1 MTKGNKKGH
10 AGLIIFIL
18 ILVLVI
24 GGGTGFYFYQRQ
36 QPRKAVENF
45 LDSMKKMD
53 FNTMESMIQSDDLTA
68 LDNADIRDAAYT
80 DFFSEINK
88 KMTYKITRNRFDIQ
102 NGTASV
108 TAHITYIDGTNIY
121 KATITEF
128 LRQIVSNAY
137 AGNQLTEEE
146 TQAKLA
152 SILNEQAK
160 KVEKDVFSETDITYP
175 VIKTDSGWKIV
186 SLDDETV
193 KIMSANFKSVE
204 EEINNSLNNMDNEDS
219 SGSSSN
225 APEASADDTL
235 NLTTEK
241 FTIKY
246 TKHTITK
253 DFAGNPCIMV
263 YYDYTNN
270 SSSASSAMVDVS
282 LKAYQ
287 HGESCEAAIPE
298 NNDDAI
304 DHFTAEIQ
312 PGQTVNVCQAFTL
325 TDESDVTIQAQIL
338 DLMNQLKKETGTSI
352 LFITHD
358 LGVVAEVCDDVAVM
372 YCGRVVER
380 GDVKTIFANPS
391 HPYTK
396 GLLGS
401 IPRLGDAGKE
411 LKSIPGNVPNPK
423 YMPKG
428 CKFEPR
434 CPYAS
439 EKCREEEPGF
449 FQIEE
454 GHISRCWLCESGQ
467 LKTDHVEKAGD

>member
-1 MTKGNKKGH
+1 MAKKNKKGH

-18 ILVLVI
+18 ILVLAI
-24 GGGTGFYFYQRQ
+24 GGGAGFYFYQRQ
-36 QPRKAVENF
+36 QPRKAVEQF
-45 LDSMKKMD
+45 LDSMQNMD
-53 FNTMESMIQSDDLTA
+53 FTTMESMIQSSDLSA
-68 LDNADIRDAAYT
+68 LDNADIRNTAYT

-88 KMTYKITRNRFDIQ
+88 KMTYKITKNRFDIQ

-137 AGNQLTEEE
+137 AGNQLSEDE
-146 TQAKLA
+146 TQETLA

-160 KVEKDVFSETDITYP
+160 KVEKDEFSEADITYP
-175 VIKTDSGWKIV
+175 LIKTNSGWKIV

-204 EEINNSLNNMDNEDS
+204 DEINNSLNNTDSEDS
-219 SGSSSN
+219 SASS

-235 NLTTEK
+235 NLTTDK

-246 TKHTITK
+246 TKHVITK

-270 SSSASSAMVDVS
+270 ESTASSAMVDVS

-287 HGESCEAAIPE
+287 HGEACEAAIPE

-325 TDESDVTIQAQIL
+325 TDESDVTVQAQEAFSFDEDTVAKQIL
-338 DLMNQLKKETGTSI
+338 K
-352 LFITHD
+352 
-358 LGVVAEVCDDVAVM
+358 
-372 YCGRVVER
+372 
-380 GDVKTIFANPS
+380 VK
-391 HPYTK
+391 
-396 GLLGS
+396 
-401 IPRLGDAGKE
+401 
-411 LKSIPGNVPNPK
+411 
-423 YMPKG
+423 
-428 CKFEPR
+428 
-434 CPYAS
+434 
-439 EKCREEEPGF
+439 
-449 FQIEE
+449 
-454 GHISRCWLCESGQ
+454 
-467 LKTDHVEKAGD
+467 

>member
-1 MTKGNKKGH
+1 MAKKNKKGH

-18 ILVLVI
+18 ILVLAI
-24 GGGTGFYFYQRQ
+24 GGGAGFYFYQRQ
-36 QPRKAVENF
+36 QPRKAVEQF
-45 LDSMKKMD
+45 LDSMQNMD
-53 FNTMESMIQSDDLTA
+53 FTTMESMIQSSDLSA
-68 LDNADIRDAAYT
+68 LDNADIRNTAYT

-88 KMTYKITRNRFDIQ
+88 KMTYKITKNRFDIQ

-137 AGNQLTEEE
+137 AGNQLSEDE
-146 TQAKLA
+146 TQETLA
-152 SILNEQAK
+152 AILNEQAK
-160 KVEKDVFSETDITYP
+160 KVEKDEFSEADITYP
-175 VIKTDSGWKIV
+175 LIKTNSGWKIV

-204 EEINNSLNNMDNEDS
+204 DEINNSLNNTDSEDS
-219 SGSSSN
+219 SSSS

-235 NLTTEK
+235 NLTTDK

-246 TKHTITK
+246 TKHVITK

-270 SSSASSAMVDVS
+270 ESTASSAMVDVS

-287 HGESCEAAIPE
+287 HGEACEAAIPE

-325 TDESDVTIQAQIL
+325 TDESDVTVQAQEAFSFDEDAVAKQIL
-338 DLMNQLKKETGTSI
+338 K
-352 LFITHD
+352 
-358 LGVVAEVCDDVAVM
+358 
-372 YCGRVVER
+372 
-380 GDVKTIFANPS
+380 VK
-391 HPYTK
+391 
-396 GLLGS
+396 
-401 IPRLGDAGKE
+401 
-411 LKSIPGNVPNPK
+411 
-423 YMPKG
+423 
-428 CKFEPR
+428 
-434 CPYAS
+434 
-439 EKCREEEPGF
+439 
-449 FQIEE
+449 
-454 GHISRCWLCESGQ
+454 
-467 LKTDHVEKAGD
+467 

>member
-1 MTKGNKKGH
+1 MTKKNKKGH

-18 ILVLVI
+18 ILVLAI
-24 GGGTGFYFYQRQ
+24 GGGSGFYFYQRQ
-36 QPRKAVENF
+36 QPRKAVEQF
-45 LDSMKKMD
+45 LDSMQNMD
-53 FNTMESMIQSDDLTA
+53 FSTMESMIQSSDLSA
-68 LDNADIRDAAYT
+68 LDNADIRNAAYT

-88 KMTYKITRNRFDIQ
+88 KMTYKITKNRFDIQ

-137 AGNQLTEEE
+137 AGNQLSEDE
-146 TQAKLA
+146 TQETLA

-160 KVEKDVFSETDITYP
+160 KVEKDEFSEADITYP
-175 VIKTDSGWKIV
+175 LIKTNSGWKIV

-204 EEINNSLNNMDNEDS
+204 DEINNSLNNTDSEDS
-219 SGSSSN
+219 SASS

-235 NLTTEK
+235 NLTTDK

-246 TKHTITK
+246 TKHVITK

-270 SSSASSAMVDVS
+270 ESAASSAMVDVS

-287 HGESCEAAIPE
+287 HGEACEAAIPE

-325 TDESDVTIQAQIL
+325 TDESDVTVQAQAAFSFDEDATAKQIL
-338 DLMNQLKKETGTSI
+338 K
-352 LFITHD
+352 
-358 LGVVAEVCDDVAVM
+358 
-372 YCGRVVER
+372 
-380 GDVKTIFANPS
+380 VK
-391 HPYTK
+391 
-396 GLLGS
+396 
-401 IPRLGDAGKE
+401 
-411 LKSIPGNVPNPK
+411 
-423 YMPKG
+423 
-428 CKFEPR
+428 
-434 CPYAS
+434 
-439 EKCREEEPGF
+439 
-449 FQIEE
+449 
-454 GHISRCWLCESGQ
+454 
-467 LKTDHVEKAGD
+467 

>member
-1 MTKGNKKGH
+1 MTTSNKKGH

-18 ILVLVI
+18 ILILAI

-36 QPRKAVENF
+36 QPRKAVEHF

-53 FNTMESMIQSDDLTA
+53 FDTMESLIQSSDLTA

-88 KMTYKITRNRFDIQ
+88 KMTYKITKNRFDIQ

-204 EEINNSLNNMDNEDS
+204 EEINNSLNNMDSEDS

-225 APEASADDTL
+225 ASEASADDTL

-263 YYDYTNN
+263 YF
-270 SSSASSAMVDVS
+270 S

-325 TDESDVTIQAQIL
+325 TDESDVTVQAQEAFSFDEDATARQIL
-338 DLMNQLKKETGTSI
+338 K
-352 LFITHD
+352 
-358 LGVVAEVCDDVAVM
+358 
-372 YCGRVVER
+372 
-380 GDVKTIFANPS
+380 VK
-391 HPYTK
+391 
-396 GLLGS
+396 
-401 IPRLGDAGKE
+401 
-411 LKSIPGNVPNPK
+411 
-423 YMPKG
+423 
-428 CKFEPR
+428 
-434 CPYAS
+434 
-439 EKCREEEPGF
+439 
-449 FQIEE
+449 
-454 GHISRCWLCESGQ
+454 
-467 LKTDHVEKAGD
+467 

>member
-1 MTKGNKKGH
+1 MAKKNKKGH

-18 ILVLVI
+18 ILVLAI

-36 QPRKAVENF
+36 QPRKAVEQF
-45 LDSMKKMD
+45 LDSMQNMD
-53 FNTMESMIQSDDLTA
+53 FTTMESMIQSSDLSS
-68 LDNADIRDAAYT
+68 LDNADIRNAAYM

-88 KMTYKITRNRFDIQ
+88 KMTYKITKNRFDIQ

-137 AGNQLTEEE
+137 AGNQLTENE
-146 TQAKLA
+146 TQEKLA

-160 KVEKDVFSETDITYP
+160 KVATDEFSEADITYP
-175 VIKTDSGWKIV
+175 LIKTNSGWKIV

-204 EEINNSLNNMDNEDS
+204 DEINNSLNNENNDDASAS
-219 SGSSSN
+219 S
-225 APEASADDTL
+225 APEASTDDTL
-235 NLTTEK
+235 NLTTNK

-246 TKHTITK
+246 TKHVITK

-270 SSSASSAMVDVS
+270 ESTASSAMVDVS

-287 HGESCEAAIPE
+287 HGEACEAAIPE

-325 TDESDVTIQAQIL
+325 TDESDVTVQAQEAFSFDEDAVAKQIL
-338 DLMNQLKKETGTSI
+338 K
-352 LFITHD
+352 
-358 LGVVAEVCDDVAVM
+358 
-372 YCGRVVER
+372 
-380 GDVKTIFANPS
+380 VK
-391 HPYTK
+391 
-396 GLLGS
+396 
-401 IPRLGDAGKE
+401 
-411 LKSIPGNVPNPK
+411 
-423 YMPKG
+423 
-428 CKFEPR
+428 
-434 CPYAS
+434 
-439 EKCREEEPGF
+439 
-449 FQIEE
+449 
-454 GHISRCWLCESGQ
+454 
-467 LKTDHVEKAGD
+467 

>member
-1 MTKGNKKGH
+1 MQN
-10 AGLIIFIL
+10 
-18 ILVLVI
+18 
-24 GGGTGFYFYQRQ
+24 
-36 QPRKAVENF
+36 
-45 LDSMKKMD
+45 MD
-53 FNTMESMIQSDDLTA
+53 FTTMESMIQSSDLSA
-68 LDNADIRDAAYT
+68 LDNADIRNTAYT

-88 KMTYKITRNRFDIQ
+88 KMTYKITKNRFDIQ

-137 AGNQLTEEE
+137 AGNQLSEDE
-146 TQAKLA
+146 TQETLA

-160 KVEKDVFSETDITYP
+160 KVEKDEFSEADITYP
-175 VIKTDSGWKIV
+175 LIKTNSGWKIV

-204 EEINNSLNNMDNEDS
+204 DEINNSLNNTDSEDS
-219 SGSSSN
+219 SASS

-235 NLTTEK
+235 NLTTDK

-246 TKHTITK
+246 TKHVITK

-270 SSSASSAMVDVS
+270 ESTASSAMVDVS

-287 HGESCEAAIPE
+287 HGEACEAAIPE

-325 TDESDVTIQAQIL
+325 TDESDVTVQAQEAFSFDEDAVAKQIL
-338 DLMNQLKKETGTSI
+338 K
-352 LFITHD
+352 
-358 LGVVAEVCDDVAVM
+358 
-372 YCGRVVER
+372 
-380 GDVKTIFANPS
+380 VK
-391 HPYTK
+391 
-396 GLLGS
+396 
-401 IPRLGDAGKE
+401 
-411 LKSIPGNVPNPK
+411 
-423 YMPKG
+423 
-428 CKFEPR
+428 
-434 CPYAS
+434 
-439 EKCREEEPGF
+439 
-449 FQIEE
+449 
-454 GHISRCWLCESGQ
+454 
-467 LKTDHVEKAGD
+467 

>member
-1 MTKGNKKGH
+1 MAKKNKKGH

-18 ILVLVI
+18 ILVLAI
-24 GGGTGFYFYQRQ
+24 GGGAGFYFYQRQ
-36 QPRKAVENF
+36 QPRKAVEQF
-45 LDSMKKMD
+45 LDSMQNMD
-53 FNTMESMIQSDDLTA
+53 FTTMESMIQSSDLSA
-68 LDNADIRDAAYT
+68 LDNADIRNTAYT

-88 KMTYKITRNRFDIQ
+88 KMTYKITKNRFDIQ

-137 AGNQLTEEE
+137 AGNQLTEDE
-146 TQAKLA
+146 TQQTLA

-160 KVEKDVFSETDITYP
+160 KVEKDEFSEADITYP
-175 VIKTDSGWKIV
+175 LIKTNSGWKIV

-204 EEINNSLNNMDNEDS
+204 DEINNSLNNTDSEDS
-219 SGSSSN
+219 SASS

-235 NLTTEK
+235 NLTTDK

-246 TKHTITK
+246 TKHVITK

-270 SSSASSAMVDVS
+270 ESTASSAMVDVS

-287 HGESCEAAIPE
+287 HGEACEAAIPE

-325 TDESDVTIQAQIL
+325 TDDSDVTVQAQEAFSFDEDAVAKQIL
-338 DLMNQLKKETGTSI
+338 K
-352 LFITHD
+352 
-358 LGVVAEVCDDVAVM
+358 
-372 YCGRVVER
+372 
-380 GDVKTIFANPS
+380 VK
-391 HPYTK
+391 
-396 GLLGS
+396 
-401 IPRLGDAGKE
+401 
-411 LKSIPGNVPNPK
+411 
-423 YMPKG
+423 
-428 CKFEPR
+428 
-434 CPYAS
+434 
-439 EKCREEEPGF
+439 
-449 FQIEE
+449 
-454 GHISRCWLCESGQ
+454 
-467 LKTDHVEKAGD
+467 

>member
-1 MTKGNKKGH
+1 MAKKNKKGH
-10 AGLIIFIL
+10 AGLIRFIL
-18 ILVLVI
+18 ILVLAI
-24 GGGTGFYFYQRQ
+24 GGGAGFYFYQRQ
-36 QPRKAVENF
+36 QPRKAVEQF
-45 LDSMKKMD
+45 LDSMQNMD
-53 FNTMESMIQSDDLTA
+53 FTTMESMIQSSDLSA
-68 LDNADIRDAAYT
+68 LDNADIRNTAYT

-88 KMTYKITRNRFDIQ
+88 KMTYKITKNRFDIQ

-137 AGNQLTEEE
+137 AGNQLSEDE
-146 TQAKLA
+146 TQETLA

-160 KVEKDVFSETDITYP
+160 KVEKDEFSEADITYP
-175 VIKTDSGWKIV
+175 LIKTNSGWKIV

-204 EEINNSLNNMDNEDS
+204 DEINNSLNNTDSEDS
-219 SGSSSN
+219 SASS

-235 NLTTEK
+235 NLTTDK

-246 TKHTITK
+246 TKHVITK

-270 SSSASSAMVDVS
+270 ESTASSAMVDVS

-287 HGESCEAAIPE
+287 HGEACEAAIPE

-325 TDESDVTIQAQIL
+325 TDESDVTVQAQEAFSFDEDAVAKQIL
-338 DLMNQLKKETGTSI
+338 K
-352 LFITHD
+352 
-358 LGVVAEVCDDVAVM
+358 
-372 YCGRVVER
+372 
-380 GDVKTIFANPS
+380 VK
-391 HPYTK
+391 
-396 GLLGS
+396 
-401 IPRLGDAGKE
+401 
-411 LKSIPGNVPNPK
+411 
-423 YMPKG
+423 
-428 CKFEPR
+428 
-434 CPYAS
+434 
-439 EKCREEEPGF
+439 
-449 FQIEE
+449 
-454 GHISRCWLCESGQ
+454 
-467 LKTDHVEKAGD
+467 

>member
-1 MTKGNKKGH
+1 MAKKNKKGH

-18 ILVLVI
+18 ILVLAI
-24 GGGTGFYFYQRQ
+24 GGGAGFYFYQRQ
-36 QPRKAVENF
+36 QPRKAVEQF
-45 LDSMKKMD
+45 LDSMQNMD
-53 FNTMESMIQSDDLTA
+53 FTTMESMIQSSDLSA
-68 LDNADIRDAAYT
+68 LDNADIRNTAYT

-88 KMTYKITRNRFDIQ
+88 KMTYKITKNRFDIQ

-137 AGNQLTEEE
+137 AGNQLSEDE
-146 TQAKLA
+146 TQETLA

-160 KVEKDVFSETDITYP
+160 KVEKDEFSEADITYP
-175 VIKTDSGWKIV
+175 LIKTNSGWKIV

-204 EEINNSLNNMDNEDS
+204 DEINNSLNNTDSEDS
-219 SGSSSN
+219 SASS

-235 NLTTEK
+235 SLTTDK

-246 TKHTITK
+246 TKHVITK

-270 SSSASSAMVDVS
+270 ESTASSAMVDVS

-287 HGESCEAAIPE
+287 HGEACEAAIPE

-325 TDESDVTIQAQIL
+325 TDESDVTVQAQEAFSFDEDAVAKQIL
-338 DLMNQLKKETGTSI
+338 K
-352 LFITHD
+352 
-358 LGVVAEVCDDVAVM
+358 
-372 YCGRVVER
+372 
-380 GDVKTIFANPS
+380 VK
-391 HPYTK
+391 
-396 GLLGS
+396 
-401 IPRLGDAGKE
+401 
-411 LKSIPGNVPNPK
+411 
-423 YMPKG
+423 
-428 CKFEPR
+428 
-434 CPYAS
+434 
-439 EKCREEEPGF
+439 
-449 FQIEE
+449 
-454 GHISRCWLCESGQ
+454 
-467 LKTDHVEKAGD
+467 

>member
-1 MTKGNKKGH
+1 MAKKNKKGH

-18 ILVLVI
+18 ILVLAI
-24 GGGTGFYFYQRQ
+24 GGGAGFYFYQRQ
-36 QPRKAVENF
+36 QPRKAVEQF
-45 LDSMKKMD
+45 LDSMQNMD
-53 FNTMESMIQSDDLTA
+53 FTTMESMIQSSDLSA
-68 LDNADIRDAAYT
+68 LDNADIRNTAYT

-88 KMTYKITRNRFDIQ
+88 KMTYKITKNRFDIQ

-137 AGNQLTEEE
+137 AGNQLSEDE
-146 TQAKLA
+146 TQETLA

-160 KVEKDVFSETDITYP
+160 KVEKDEFSEADITYP
-175 VIKTDSGWKIV
+175 LIKTNSGWKIV

-204 EEINNSLNNMDNEDS
+204 DEINNSLNNTDSEDS
-219 SGSSSN
+219 SASS

-235 NLTTEK
+235 NLTTDK

-246 TKHTITK
+246 TKHVITK

-270 SSSASSAMVDVS
+270 ESTASSAMVDVS

-287 HGESCEAAIPE
+287 HGEACEAAIPE

-304 DHFTAEIQ
+304 DHYTAEIQ

-325 TDESDVTIQAQIL
+325 TDESDVTVQAQEAFSFDEDAVAKQIL
-338 DLMNQLKKETGTSI
+338 K
-352 LFITHD
+352 
-358 LGVVAEVCDDVAVM
+358 
-372 YCGRVVER
+372 
-380 GDVKTIFANPS
+380 VK
-391 HPYTK
+391 
-396 GLLGS
+396 
-401 IPRLGDAGKE
+401 
-411 LKSIPGNVPNPK
+411 
-423 YMPKG
+423 
-428 CKFEPR
+428 
-434 CPYAS
+434 
-439 EKCREEEPGF
+439 
-449 FQIEE
+449 
-454 GHISRCWLCESGQ
+454 
-467 LKTDHVEKAGD
+467 

>member
-1 MTKGNKKGH
+1 MAKKNKKGH

-18 ILVLVI
+18 ILVLAI
-24 GGGTGFYFYQRQ
+24 GGGAGFYFYQRQ
-36 QPRKAVENF
+36 QPRKAVEQF
-45 LDSMKKMD
+45 LDSMQNMD
-53 FNTMESMIQSDDLTA
+53 FTTMESMIQSSDLSE
-68 LDNADIRDAAYT
+68 LDNADIRNTAYT

-88 KMTYKITRNRFDIQ
+88 KMTYKITKNRFDIQ

-137 AGNQLTEEE
+137 AGNQLSEDE
-146 TQAKLA
+146 TQETLA

-160 KVEKDVFSETDITYP
+160 KVEKDEFSEADITYP
-175 VIKTDSGWKIV
+175 LIKTNSGWKIV

-204 EEINNSLNNMDNEDS
+204 DEINNSLNNTDSEDS
-219 SGSSSN
+219 SASS

-235 NLTTEK
+235 NLTTDK

-246 TKHTITK
+246 TKHVITK

-270 SSSASSAMVDVS
+270 ESTASSAMVDVS

-287 HGESCEAAIPE
+287 HGEACEAAIPE

-325 TDESDVTIQAQIL
+325 TDESDVTVQAQEAFSFDEDAVAKQIL
-338 DLMNQLKKETGTSI
+338 K
-352 LFITHD
+352 
-358 LGVVAEVCDDVAVM
+358 
-372 YCGRVVER
+372 
-380 GDVKTIFANPS
+380 VK
-391 HPYTK
+391 
-396 GLLGS
+396 
-401 IPRLGDAGKE
+401 
-411 LKSIPGNVPNPK
+411 
-423 YMPKG
+423 
-428 CKFEPR
+428 
-434 CPYAS
+434 
-439 EKCREEEPGF
+439 
-449 FQIEE
+449 
-454 GHISRCWLCESGQ
+454 
-467 LKTDHVEKAGD
+467 

>member
-1 MTKGNKKGH
+1 MAKKNKKGH

-18 ILVLVI
+18 ILVLAI
-24 GGGTGFYFYQRQ
+24 GGGAGFYFYQRQ
-36 QPRKAVENF
+36 QPRKAVEQF
-45 LDSMKKMD
+45 LDSMQNMD
-53 FNTMESMIQSDDLTA
+53 FTTMESMIQSSDLSA
-68 LDNADIRDAAYT
+68 LDNADIRNTAYT

-88 KMTYKITRNRFDIQ
+88 KMTYKITKNRFDIQ

-108 TAHITYIDGTNIY
+108 TAHITYINGTNIY

-137 AGNQLTEEE
+137 AGNQLSEDE
-146 TQAKLA
+146 TQETLA

-160 KVEKDVFSETDITYP
+160 KVEKDEFSEADITYP
-175 VIKTDSGWKIV
+175 LIKTNSGWKIV

-204 EEINNSLNNMDNEDS
+204 DEINNSLNNTDSEDS
-219 SGSSSN
+219 SSSS

-235 NLTTEK
+235 NLTTDK

-246 TKHTITK
+246 TKHVITK

-270 SSSASSAMVDVS
+270 ESTASSAMVDVS

-287 HGESCEAAIPE
+287 HGEACEAAIPE

-325 TDESDVTIQAQIL
+325 TDESDVTVQAQEAFSFDEDAVAKQIL
-338 DLMNQLKKETGTSI
+338 K
-352 LFITHD
+352 
-358 LGVVAEVCDDVAVM
+358 
-372 YCGRVVER
+372 
-380 GDVKTIFANPS
+380 VK
-391 HPYTK
+391 
-396 GLLGS
+396 
-401 IPRLGDAGKE
+401 
-411 LKSIPGNVPNPK
+411 
-423 YMPKG
+423 
-428 CKFEPR
+428 
-434 CPYAS
+434 
-439 EKCREEEPGF
+439 
-449 FQIEE
+449 
-454 GHISRCWLCESGQ
+454 
-467 LKTDHVEKAGD
+467 

>member
-18 ILVLVI
+18 ILILAI

-36 QPRKAVENF
+36 QPRKAVEHF

-53 FNTMESMIQSDDLTA
+53 FDTMESLIQSSDLTA

-88 KMTYKITRNRFDIQ
+88 KMTYKITKNRFDIQ

-152 SILNEQAK
+152 SILSEQAK

-186 SLDDETV
+186 SL
-193 KIMSANFKSVE
+193 E
-204 EEINNSLNNMDNEDS
+204 EEINNSLNNMDSEDS

-225 APEASADDTL
+225 ASEASADDTL

-304 DHFTAEIQ
+304 NHFTAEIQ

-325 TDESDVTIQAQIL
+325 TDESDVTVQAQEAFSFDEDATARQIL
-338 DLMNQLKKETGTSI
+338 K
-352 LFITHD
+352 
-358 LGVVAEVCDDVAVM
+358 
-372 YCGRVVER
+372 
-380 GDVKTIFANPS
+380 VK
-391 HPYTK
+391 
-396 GLLGS
+396 
-401 IPRLGDAGKE
+401 
-411 LKSIPGNVPNPK
+411 
-423 YMPKG
+423 
-428 CKFEPR
+428 
-434 CPYAS
+434 
-439 EKCREEEPGF
+439 
-449 FQIEE
+449 
-454 GHISRCWLCESGQ
+454 
-467 LKTDHVEKAGD
+467 

>member
-1 MTKGNKKGH
+1 MAKKNKKGH

-18 ILVLVI
+18 ILVLAI
-24 GGGTGFYFYQRQ
+24 GGGAGFYFYQRQ
-36 QPRKAVENF
+36 QPRKAVEQF
-45 LDSMKKMD
+45 LDSMQNMD
-53 FNTMESMIQSDDLTA
+53 FTTMESMIQSSDLSA
-68 LDNADIRDAAYT
+68 LDNADIRNTAYT

-88 KMTYKITRNRFDIQ
+88 KMTYKITKNRFDIQ

-137 AGNQLTEEE
+137 AGNQLSEDE
-146 TQAKLA
+146 TQETLA

-160 KVEKDVFSETDITYP
+160 KVEKDEFSEADITYP
-175 VIKTDSGWKIV
+175 LIKTNSGWKIV

-204 EEINNSLNNMDNEDS
+204 DEINNSLNNTDSEDS
-219 SGSSSN
+219 SSSS

-235 NLTTEK
+235 NLTTDK

-246 TKHTITK
+246 TKHVITK

-270 SSSASSAMVDVS
+270 ESTASSAMVDVS

-287 HGESCEAAIPE
+287 HGEACEAAIPE

-325 TDESDVTIQAQIL
+325 TDESDVTVQAQEAFSFDEDAVAKQIL
-338 DLMNQLKKETGTSI
+338 K
-352 LFITHD
+352 
-358 LGVVAEVCDDVAVM
+358 
-372 YCGRVVER
+372 
-380 GDVKTIFANPS
+380 VK
-391 HPYTK
+391 
-396 GLLGS
+396 
-401 IPRLGDAGKE
+401 
-411 LKSIPGNVPNPK
+411 
-423 YMPKG
+423 
-428 CKFEPR
+428 
-434 CPYAS
+434 
-439 EKCREEEPGF
+439 
-449 FQIEE
+449 
-454 GHISRCWLCESGQ
+454 
-467 LKTDHVEKAGD
+467 

>member
-53 FNTMESMIQSDDLTA
+53 FNAMESMIQSSDLTA

-108 TAHITYIDGTNIY
+108 TAHITYIGTNIY

-325 TDESDVTIQAQIL
+325 TDESDVTVQAQEAFSFDEDANARQIL
-338 DLMNQLKKETGTSI
+338 K
-352 LFITHD
+352 
-358 LGVVAEVCDDVAVM
+358 
-372 YCGRVVER
+372 
-380 GDVKTIFANPS
+380 VK
-391 HPYTK
+391 
-396 GLLGS
+396 
-401 IPRLGDAGKE
+401 
-411 LKSIPGNVPNPK
+411 
-423 YMPKG
+423 
-428 CKFEPR
+428 
-434 CPYAS
+434 
-439 EKCREEEPGF
+439 
-449 FQIEE
+449 
-454 GHISRCWLCESGQ
+454 
-467 LKTDHVEKAGD
+467 

>member
-1 MTKGNKKGH
+1 MAKKNKKGH

-18 ILVLVI
+18 ILVLAI
-24 GGGTGFYFYQRQ
+24 GGGAGFYFYQRQ
-36 QPRKAVENF
+36 QPRKAVEQF
-45 LDSMKKMD
+45 LDSMQNMD
-53 FNTMESMIQSDDLTA
+53 FTTMESMIQSSDLSA
-68 LDNADIRDAAYT
+68 LDNADIRNTAYT

-88 KMTYKITRNRFDIQ
+88 KMTYKITKNRFDIQ

-137 AGNQLTEEE
+137 AGNQLSEDE
-146 TQAKLA
+146 TQETLA

-160 KVEKDVFSETDITYP
+160 KVEKDEFSEADITYP
-175 VIKTDSGWKIV
+175 LIKTNSGWKIV

-204 EEINNSLNNMDNEDS
+204 DEINNSLNNTDSKDS
-219 SGSSSN
+219 SASS

-235 NLTTEK
+235 NLTTDK

-246 TKHTITK
+246 TKHVITK

-270 SSSASSAMVDVS
+270 ESTASSAMVDVS

-287 HGESCEAAIPE
+287 HGEACEAAIPE

-325 TDESDVTIQAQIL
+325 TDESDVTVQAQEAFSFDEDAVAKQIL
-338 DLMNQLKKETGTSI
+338 K
-352 LFITHD
+352 
-358 LGVVAEVCDDVAVM
+358 
-372 YCGRVVER
+372 
-380 GDVKTIFANPS
+380 VK
-391 HPYTK
+391 
-396 GLLGS
+396 
-401 IPRLGDAGKE
+401 
-411 LKSIPGNVPNPK
+411 
-423 YMPKG
+423 
-428 CKFEPR
+428 
-434 CPYAS
+434 
-439 EKCREEEPGF
+439 
-449 FQIEE
+449 
-454 GHISRCWLCESGQ
+454 
-467 LKTDHVEKAGD
+467 